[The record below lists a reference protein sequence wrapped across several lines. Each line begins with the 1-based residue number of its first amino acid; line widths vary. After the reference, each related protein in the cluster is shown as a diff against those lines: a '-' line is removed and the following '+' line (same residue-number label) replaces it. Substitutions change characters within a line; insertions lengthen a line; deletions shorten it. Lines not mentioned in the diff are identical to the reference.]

1 MDLKQPEIIQILR
14 RRAEMNQGTL
24 GAKAFNTS
32 YESGRTKIKN
42 IELGKQVPTQ
52 ADLKNMARILGVSP
66 TDLIP
71 NTSAGVP
78 NPSGASD
85 GLVIH
90 PKTLERFPG
99 LGPYLDMLNKAVALE
114 DSELME
120 YIGEKISLIMHNLDH
135 RENETAMHR

>member
-24 GAKAFNTS
+24 GSKAFDTS

-52 ADLKNMARILGVSP
+52 EDLKNMARVLGVTP

-71 NTSAGVP
+71 NAEP
-78 NPSGASD
+78 NGPRSVNSQQ
-85 GLVIH
+85 GLFIH
-90 PKTLERFPG
+90 PETLDRFPG
-99 LGPYLDMLNKAVALE
+99 IGPYLDMLNKAVALD

-120 YIGEKISLIMHNLDH
+120 YIGEKIASILQDLANHQNEQAAH
-135 RENETAMHR
+135 R